1 MFLVLVFEMINML
14 IIKLYCSVIAD
25 FSGASRKDKAVAGV
39 MCMFLRR
46 TSLDLV
52 KPVLWDQ
59 GAD

>member
-1 MFLVLVFEMINML
+1 MINML